1 MGCPGPQQAM
11 GEGQS
16 ERGEGQPRQGAL
28 ERWRA
33 QRRGHPLQPAEPQ
46 RDHRPERLQALQVPG
61 LMAQPSM
68 CNLAAEDQRL
78 TKGPKPWAVEP
89 NPGPGARP
97 WRQAAHQPK
106 GAGGEPGGGGAA
118 DVGDPGVCHA
128 GLRGV
133 GPQ

>member
-1 MGCPGPQQAM
+1 MACSAARSSAATGGTSEGPQA
-11 GEGQS
+11 
-16 ERGEGQPRQGAL
+16 
-28 ERWRA
+28 
-33 QRRGHPLQPAEPQ
+33 RRS
-46 RDHRPERLQALQVPG
+46 QALQVPG

-89 NPGPGARP
+89 SPGPGARP